1 MVQINMLEF
10 NKKILKKKGGNKMRT
25 NSNRSVVL
33 MIASVM
39 LIIITFMIM
48 SAPVLAEQLKIG
60 ISQIVEHPAL
70 DNCRDGFVDGME
82 KAGYNTGED
91 VIYDFQ
97 NAQGEFSN
105 AISIAQKF
113 KDDQVDI
120 IVAISTPIAQAAAQV
135 TSEIPIIIGAIT
147 DPVAAN
153 IAESWESSGN
163 NITGMS
169 DAAPNEAQ
177 LKLIP
182 RFFPQATKVG
192 TIYNA
197 GEANSVVQVELS
209 REICKELGLEL
220 VEATVSNSSEVLM
233 AAQSLDGRVDVFY
246 IVTDNVAVSAF
257 SSIVKVSL
265 EEEIPIIVADP
276 TFVPDGGLT
285 SFGIDYFTLGQKSAE
300 KAVQV
305 LEGKLPSEIPIGK
318 LDQAEELKFV
328 INMDIAQQLNLEVPA
343 DLLGEADSIF
353 LGGVSWDRSE

>member
-1 MVQINMLEF
+1 
-10 NKKILKKKGGNKMRT
+10 MRT
-25 NSNRSVVL
+25 NLKNSNVL
-33 MIASVM
+33 VIISVM
-39 LIIITFMIM
+39 VFAVILMLMSITVCA
-48 SAPVLAEQLKIG
+48 APLKIG

-70 DNCRDGFVDGME
+70 DNCRDGFVAGME
-82 KAGYNTGED
+82 EAGYVIGED
-91 VIYDFQ
+91 VTYDFQ

-105 AISIAQKF
+105 AVSIAQKF
-113 KDDQVDI
+113 KDDKVDI

-169 DAAPNEAQ
+169 DAAPNKAQ
-177 LKLIP
+177 LELIP
-182 RFFPQATKVG
+182 RFFPETTRVG

-209 REICKELGLEL
+209 REICQELGLEL
-220 VEATVSNSSEVLM
+220 VEVTASNSSEVLM
-233 AAQSLDGRVDVFY
+233 AAQSLAGRVDVFY
-246 IVTDNVAVSAF
+246 IVTDNVAVSAI

-265 EEEIPIIVADP
+265 EEKIPIILADP
-276 TFVPDGGLT
+276 TNVPDGGFA

-305 LEGKLPSEIPIGK
+305 LEGKSPSEIPIGK
-318 LDQAEELKFV
+318 LDQPEELKFV
-328 INMDIAQQLNLEVPA
+328 INMDIAQQLNLEISA
-343 DLLGEADSIF
+343 DLLREADSIF
-353 LGGVSWDRSE
+353 LAGISWNRSE

>member
-1 MVQINMLEF
+1 MRMN
-10 NKKILKKKGGNKMRT
+10 LKKST
-25 NSNRSVVL
+25 V
-33 MIASVM
+33 
-39 LIIITFMIM
+39 FMISSVIFFAVALLLM
-48 SAPVLAEQLKIG
+48 SGTVCAAPLKIG

-70 DNCRDGFVDGME
+70 DNCRDGFVAGME
-82 KAGYNTGED
+82 EAGYLAGED

-113 KDDQVDI
+113 KDDNVDI

-153 IAESWESSGN
+153 IAERWESSGN

-182 RFFPQATKVG
+182 RFFPEATRVG

-209 REICKELGLEL
+209 REICQELGLEL
-220 VEATVSNSSEVLM
+220 VEVTASNSSEVLM
-233 AAQSLDGRVDVFY
+233 AAQSLAGRIDMFY

-265 EEEIPIIVADP
+265 EEKIPIIVADP
-276 TFVPDGGLT
+276 TFVPEGGLT

-305 LEGKLPSEIPIGK
+305 LEGKLPTEIPIGK
-318 LDQAEELKFV
+318 LEEPEDLKFV
-328 INMDIAQQLNLEVPA
+328 INLDIAEQLGLEIPLE
-343 DLLGEADSIF
+343 LLEEVDSIV
-353 LGGVSWDRSE
+353 LSGMSWNREK

>member
-1 MVQINMLEF
+1 
-10 NKKILKKKGGNKMRT
+10 MRT
-25 NSNRSVVL
+25 NLKNSIVL
-33 MIASVM
+33 VIICVM
-39 LIIITFMIM
+39 FFAFTLILMGGT
-48 SAPVLAEQLKIG
+48 VCAEPLKIG

-82 KAGYNTGED
+82 KAGYVTGED

-113 KDDQVDI
+113 KDDGVNM

-169 DAAPNEAQ
+169 DAAPNEVQ

-182 RFFPQATKVG
+182 RFFPEATRVG

-209 REICKELGLEL
+209 REICQELGLEL
-220 VEATVSNSSEVLM
+220 VEVTASNSSEVLM
-233 AAQSLDGRVDVFY
+233 AAQSLVGRIDVFY
-246 IVTDNVAVSAF
+246 IVTDNVAVSAI

-265 EEEIPIIVADP
+265 EEKIPIILADP
-276 TFVPDGGLT
+276 TNIPDGGFA

-300 KAVQV
+300 KAVQIFK
-305 LEGKLPSEIPIGK
+305 GKSPSEIPIGK
-318 LDQAEELKFV
+318 LDKPEELKFV
-328 INMDIAQQLNLEVPA
+328 INMDIAQQLNLEVPN
-343 DLLGEADSIF
+343 DLLKEADSIF
-353 LGGVSWDRSE
+353 LGGISWDQSE